1 MDRIRGPSKQN
12 TIESHD
18 DGKSCLDVGVYIVDC
33 SCVDGERVGVEKR
46 LGVKIGARSGGDGGS
61 AEEVARLGG
70 YGDGVEGEYDHEV
83 ARSAEVV
90 DQFEAQNE
98 VRRGRLGVGRGH
110 DWSCGV
116 ESPDLPQEKGKEEE
130 KQAG

>member
-1 MDRIRGPSKQN
+1 
-12 TIESHD
+12 
-18 DGKSCLDVGVYIVDC
+18 LDVGVYIVDC